1 MGKIGKNIKLDREKE
16 FSFPHS
22 NINTKPFHETFH
34 AKHSFMGAY
43 LDKKLVDLA
52 FLYCAYTGKSKT
64 QFLKES
70 VQERSKEFPSE
81 KEMMKGICENQLDHW
96 IKFIE
101 KEEFAN
107 EVIYEYNKKKIWEQY
122 KKSLKRDLGK
132 ILPKYYLNYVI
143 SYIEDAQF

>member
-1 MGKIGKNIKLDREKE
+1 
-16 FSFPHS
+16 
-22 NINTKPFHETFH
+22 
-34 AKHSFMGAY
+34 
-43 LDKKLVDLA
+43 
-52 FLYCAYTGKSKT
+52 
-64 QFLKES
+64 
-70 VQERSKEFPSE
+70 
-81 KEMMKGICENQLDHW
+81 MMKGICENQLDHW